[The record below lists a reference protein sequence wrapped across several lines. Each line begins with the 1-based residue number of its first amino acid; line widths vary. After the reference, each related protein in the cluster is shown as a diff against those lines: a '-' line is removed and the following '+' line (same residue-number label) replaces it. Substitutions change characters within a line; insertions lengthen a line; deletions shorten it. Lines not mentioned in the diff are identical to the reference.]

1 MEKFE
6 YDEEIKN
13 IINKDCKKIM
23 EEIINL
29 YNNNI
34 EVNKSFNELVK
45 ERINPKY
52 IYMLEDYYM
61 NIIKLIPSNLYI
73 CPNNKWALVDEEKFN
88 EIIFENSINNTD
100 NKNTTSIIKSIVKE
114 LLENSNI
121 DFFDTINKYIEPLY
135 KEEIDKKKSKYIL
148 DSIYYEI
155 QKKGYTIK
163 SINPFKIEKK

>member
-6 YDEEIKN
+6 YDEEIKS
-13 IINKDCKKIM
+13 IINNDCKKIM
-23 EEIINL
+23 KEIIEL
-29 YNNNI
+29 YENNI

-45 ERINPKY
+45 ERINSKY
-52 IYMLEDYYM
+52 IYMLEDYYI

-88 EIIFENSINNTD
+88 EIIMESLANDTN
-100 NKNTTSIIKSIVKE
+100 NKNITNTIKSIVKE
-114 LLENSNI
+114 LTENSNI
-121 DFFDTINKYIEPLY
+121 DFFNTINKHIEPLY

-148 DSIYYEI
+148 DSIYYEV

-163 SINPFKIEKK
+163 SIIPFQIEKN

>member
-6 YDEEIKN
+6 YDEEIKS
-13 IINKDCKKIM
+13 IIHNDCKNIM
-23 EEIINL
+23 EEIMKL
-29 YNNNI
+29 YHKNI
-34 EVNKSFNELVK
+34 EVNKSFYELVK

-52 IYMLEDYYM
+52 IYMLEDYYI

-88 EIIFENSINNTD
+88 EIIFETSTNNTD
-100 NKNTTSIIKSIVKE
+100 NKNITTAIKNIVNE
-114 LLENSNI
+114 LIENSNI
-121 DFFDTINKYIEPLY
+121 DFFDTINKYIKTLY

-148 DSIYYEI
+148 DNIYYEV

-163 SINPFKIEKK
+163 SIDPFQIEKV